1 MRSPLLFVGCVLAA
15 LISGAAAGEG
25 GSEERTIEL
34 KDFTAIEVSGA
45 YELDV
50 EVGGDYSIRLSGPP
64 EEMQRAEAT
73 VENGT
78 LVLDTKK
85 RLRGIKHHGDRSG
98 LSAEVTMPTL
108 DRVMVSGVT
117 DADIRGVDAGA
128 FKVNLSGVG
137 EVTIAGRCGN
147 LHARV
152 SGVGEL
158 NAEALRCGVADV
170 SLSGMG
176 EAAVFAR
183 EAATAEVSGM
193 GEINIYGSPKKVEK
207 RGGYFAEINVH

>member
-1 MRSPLLFVGCVLAA
+1 MRSAIILAGSVLAA
-15 LISGAAAGEG
+15 LAASAAAGEG
-25 GSEERTIEL
+25 ASEERTIEL
-34 KDFTAIEVSGA
+34 RDFTAIEVSGA

-50 EVGGDYSIRLSGPP
+50 EVGGDYSIRLLGPS
-64 EEMQRAEAT
+64 EEMLRAEAR

-78 LVLDTKK
+78 LVLGAKK
-85 RLRGIKHHGDRSG
+85 RLRGVKHHGDRGG

-108 DRVMVSGVT
+108 ERVMVSGVT
-117 DADIRGVDAGA
+117 DADIRGVDTGA
-128 FKVNLSGVG
+128 FRVNLSGVG

-158 NAEALRCGVADV
+158 NAEALKCGIADV

-176 EAAVFAR
+176 EATVYAR

-193 GEINIYGSPKKVEK
+193 GEINIYGAPKKVEK